1 MKLSNGTN
9 FCTKSLKSFGVDRC
23 GEESNETNA
32 EYEMNDLEI
41 NLDRQFPNLP
51 NAPIVEAVVH
61 WQAPATVALVEGS
74 LDAQLQGFADYKTRL
89 QYNEEVGLRGN
100 SDGFEVKQSRNWQ
113 GARLSSP
120 DETNPNFVCQFLKSG
135 VVFSRLAPYI
145 GWDNFSAEA
154 NRFWAKYVE
163 LAKPAN
169 VSQLS
174 VRYISQVPVRSLD
187 QAEGFI
193 EQVCAP
199 LGDIGLSAGHFFHQ
213 DTIQLNNHA
222 YKINLIRAVQPA
234 TEALNTLIVDI
245 SVSTTSILEDLRQVD
260 DKLNEL
266 RFIKN
271 EVFFTIM
278 KDAETKFGAV

>member
-1 MKLSNGTN
+1 MGS
-9 FCTKSLKSFGVDRC
+9 
-23 GEESNETNA
+23 
-32 EYEMNDLEI
+32 EMCIRD
-41 NLDRQFPNLP
+41 
-51 NAPIVEAVVH
+51 
-61 WQAPATVALVEGS
+61 
-74 LDAQLQGFADYKTRL
+74 
-89 QYNEEVGLRGN
+89 
-100 SDGFEVKQSRNWQ
+100 
-113 GARLSSP
+113 
-120 DETNPNFVCQFLKSG
+120 
-135 VVFSRLAPYI
+135 
-145 GWDNFSAEA
+145 
-154 NRFWAKYVE
+154 RFWAKYVE